1 MGTDGDRI
9 RLVVMGDRYITS
21 LSQVFWLAE
30 SLALLRA
37 LVNELTFDTVSVRWD
52 FVIINPLILDALFRK
67 VGKTQMLRQF
77 LYSTFQVMPICF
89 SYSVRPPHSFSLVR
103 HPFNLAAS
111 VGLFLKVTLPFD
123 PVYLSVRRLVTRLV
137 GLSKCL

>member
-37 LVNELTFDTVSVRWD
+37 LVNELTFDTVSVR
-52 FVIINPLILDALFRK
+52 
-67 VGKTQMLRQF
+67 
-77 LYSTFQVMPICF
+77 
-89 SYSVRPPHSFSLVR
+89 
-103 HPFNLAAS
+103 
-111 VGLFLKVTLPFD
+111 
-123 PVYLSVRRLVTRLV
+123 
-137 GLSKCL
+137 